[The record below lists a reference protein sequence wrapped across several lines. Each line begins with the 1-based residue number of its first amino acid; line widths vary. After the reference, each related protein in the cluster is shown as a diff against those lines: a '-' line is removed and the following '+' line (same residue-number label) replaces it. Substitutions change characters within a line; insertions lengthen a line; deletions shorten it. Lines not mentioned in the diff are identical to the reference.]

1 MSNTFGTILAM
12 TAGAGLAYL
21 LLEHVIDVRQG
32 DSFELRDV
40 SSQQPAPINGLA
52 IYAEKMGLAHYRGA
66 DRPDDVMMAALLEN
80 DVDAR
85 NITHEKREISTASG
99 KQSVI
104 SYTVDFLLQERL
116 YEHQDDVDLIYSIE
130 CSLGDA
136 GLDSHITHRN
146 LGEDVSLARVSGATY
161 ERGVHPAVTDMFCE
175 ELFKNPVISE
185 IARKPEVDF
194 DPKKVDL
201 DN

>member
-21 LLEHVIDVRQG
+21 FLEHVIDVRQG
-32 DSFELRDV
+32 EHFELQAA
-40 SSQQPAPINGLA
+40 SPQQPKPINGLA

-66 DRPDDVMMAALLEN
+66 DRPDDVIMAALLEN
-80 DVDAR
+80 DVEAR

-116 YEHQDDVDLIYSIE
+116 YERQDDVDLIYSVE
-130 CSLGDA
+130 CSLGEA

-175 ELFKNPVISE
+175 ELFENPVISE
-185 IARKPEVDF
+185 ITKKPVVYLDQ
-194 DPKKVDL
+194 KVDL